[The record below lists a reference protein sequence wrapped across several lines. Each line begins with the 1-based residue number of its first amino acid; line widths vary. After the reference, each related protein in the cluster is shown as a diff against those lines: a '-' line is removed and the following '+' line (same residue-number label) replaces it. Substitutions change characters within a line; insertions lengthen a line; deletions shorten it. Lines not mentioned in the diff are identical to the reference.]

1 MPLCVSHRFS
11 TTRHADRILVLDGG
25 RLIEHGT
32 DDELIARDGVYAEL
46 FELQAASYRW
56 LPGARSSGAWRGVQS
71 WAAGASRE
79 ELDRDARLPGAA
91 WQMISPGRPPG

>member
-1 MPLCVSHRFS
+1 LAGKMTLCISHRFS

-32 DDELIARDGVYAEL
+32 HDELIARDGVYAEL

-56 LPGARSSGAWRGVQS
+56 LPGA
-71 WAAGASRE
+71 
-79 ELDRDARLPGAA
+79 
-91 WQMISPGRPPG
+91 